1 MSGLRTYQQQA
12 IDSARAAVQAG
23 HRRVLL
29 VSPTGTGKTRIL
41 SAIAKSCVAR
51 GGSVHWYAH
60 RRELIDQAR
69 AECPEAE
76 VISTQAAV
84 RNPRPSPT
92 LQIFDEAHHYVAT
105 EWASLLS
112 PTATIVGATA
122 TPERGDGIGLGEA
135 FDHLIPVISIAEA
148 TAQGHLVPCTVHAP
162 ERELGRREIA
172 QLPWAAYRQFTPGE
186 QAIVFAPSV
195 PDAENISAGFNN
207 AGIASDFVHYGN
219 VDRDAVV
226 AKFKAGTIK
235 VLVNVFILTEGF
247 DHPPTSVC
255 ILARGCGSAGTYIQM
270 VGRVLRPAPGKTRAV
285 LIDLR
290 GVRHVHG
297 DPSAER
303 IYSLDGVGIRTEGH
317 DDDEHFCTICG
328 CLLRPDGY
336 CVDCEAMPVGT
347 GLFEPQK
354 VANVPLKVYARDICA
369 GDAPDVR
376 VQRLRKWIADGAAK
390 GHKPGAAMWRFKS
403 VYLRWPTRDEMAR
416 AS

>member
-1 MSGLRTYQQQA
+1 MTLRPYQEQA
-12 IDSARAAVQAG
+12 IQAARAAVAQG
-23 HRRVLL
+23 HRRILL

-105 EWASLLS
+105 EWATLLS

-162 ERELGRREIA
+162 EEQLRKNQLA
-172 QLPWAAYRQFTPGE
+172 QYPWAAYRQFAPGE
-186 QAIVFAPSV
+186 PAIVFAPTVDVAS
-195 PDAENISAGFNN
+195 DIAEGFRN
-207 AGIASDFVHYGN
+207 AGIRARHIHYETK
-219 VDRDAVV
+219 DRDEVIAQ
-226 AKFKAGTIK
+226 FKSGEIQ

-255 ILARGCGSAGTYIQM
+255 ILARGCGSAGTYLQM
-270 VGRVLRPAPGKTRAV
+270 VGRVLRPAEGKTRAV

-297 DPSAER
+297 DPATER
-303 IYSLDGVGIRTEGH
+303 IYSLDGIGIRQDKPEDEERFCEVCGSLMVEGECE
-317 DDDEHFCTICG
+317 DCG
-328 CLLRPDGY
+328 PKSILDP
-336 CVDCEAMPVGT
+336 
-347 GLFEPQK
+347 EPQQIL
-354 VANVPLKVYARDICA
+354 NVQMKIFARDICA
-369 GDAPDVR
+369 ADTPETM
-376 VQRLRKWIADGAAK
+376 VQRLSRWMREAEAK
-390 GHKPGAAMWRFKS
+390 QFKPGQAMWRFKS
-403 VYLRWPTRDEMAR
+403 VYGRWPTYQEKQLAAR
-416 AS
+416 I